1 MKITPKQEAF
11 AQAIASGQNQS
22 DAYRAAYKVRP
33 GTKAESVNQNASR
46 IMGNVNVVSRVKELR
61 KSLENKG
68 LWTREKS
75 VLALSAI
82 VDGGEARPTEKVAAI
97 KELNVMHGFNAPTKI
112 ELGGSMVYRV
122 ELVAMD
128 DNSAN

>member
-33 GTKAESVNQNASR
+33 GTKAESINVAASKL
-46 IMGNVNVVSRVKELR
+46 MSDAKVTQRVALLR
-61 KSLENKG
+61 KALESKG

-82 VDGGEARPTEKVAAI
+82 VDGGEARPTEIVSAI

-122 ELVAMD
+122 ELVAMY